1 MITMQTPR
9 RRRTT
14 ERETIEAAILGSSS
28 AVDKLF
34 RDHWTEA
41 WKIAWAVSGNRSIA
55 DDAAQEAMVR
65 AFESLGSFDQDR
77 PFSAWL
83 HRIVVNRTIDL
94 MRRERRQRREIPI
107 EIELR
112 QARASI
118 EIDQRLWEA
127 LERLDAD
134 RRVVVILRHVL
145 DFAPSEIA
153 DFLDLPEG
161 TVHSR
166 ISRALAQLRK
176 DISQDD

>member
-1 MITMQTPR
+1 MITMQTPHW
-9 RRRTT
+9 RRTT

-94 MRRERRQRREIPI
+94 MRRERRQHREIPI

-112 QARASI
+112 
-118 EIDQRLWEA
+118 ETGGVD
-127 LERLDAD
+127 
-134 RRVVVILRHVL
+134 
-145 DFAPSEIA
+145 
-153 DFLDLPEG
+153 
-161 TVHSR
+161 
-166 ISRALAQLRK
+166 
-176 DISQDD
+176 